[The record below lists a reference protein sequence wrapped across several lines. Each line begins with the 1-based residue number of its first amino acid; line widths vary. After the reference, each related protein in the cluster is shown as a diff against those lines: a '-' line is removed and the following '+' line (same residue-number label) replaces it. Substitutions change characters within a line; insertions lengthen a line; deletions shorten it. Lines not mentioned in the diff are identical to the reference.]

1 MKNSVH
7 KLNPIVIAQKLIQR
21 QQTSQLDEATV
32 NTRLIEDIKATSTNL
47 PMPRIDLQQ
56 VLCVLQIRR
65 TLATQMI
72 YKNNHH

>member
-21 QQTSQLDEATV
+21 QQPSQLDEATV
-32 NTRLIEDIKATSTNL
+32 NNRLIEDVKATSTNL

-56 VLCVLQIRR
+56 VLCALQIRR

-72 YKNNHH
+72 YKNNNH